1 MSLHLNT
8 FKSYL
13 SGAQQQEAV
22 NSRALLRRLDR
33 VIGFPEEGAL
43 MLANYEFSLLGQT
56 STAQLLRGLARV
68 LGRKP
73 GQDFSEARRDRYSF
87 QALLQ
92 FQKIVSHFYLVSS
105 LLLLTVWKFHD
116 FSITQILREINFG
129 GC

>member
-105 LLLLTVWKFHD
+105 LLVLLIVIGHT
-116 FSITQILREINFG
+116 
-129 GC
+129 